1 MHFTLVKSWN
11 YIIFQSNNFHSSNN
25 FDYIFS
31 PIVYQRFQGRLGNQ
45 LNGYSMMLQLKK
57 QYGYQPY
64 LSNQT
69 YNILNQM
76 FVSETIELP
85 VLEETFCNIEEMPF
99 KV

>member
-1 MHFTLVKSWN
+1 
-11 YIIFQSNNFHSSNN
+11 
-25 FDYIFS
+25 
-31 PIVYQRFQGRLGNQ
+31 
-45 LNGYSMMLQLKK
+45 MMLQLKK

-85 VLEETFCNIEEMPF
+85 VLEETFCNIEDMPF
-99 KV
+99 KVWNYVKNINYTPIDSGFKIFFMVFLGIWY